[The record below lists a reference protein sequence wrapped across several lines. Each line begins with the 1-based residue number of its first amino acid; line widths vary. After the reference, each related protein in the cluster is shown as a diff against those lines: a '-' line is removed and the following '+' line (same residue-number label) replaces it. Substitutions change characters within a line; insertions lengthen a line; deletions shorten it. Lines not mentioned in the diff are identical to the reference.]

1 MAPKCWASRQISTS
15 NWMADVIYFP
25 IPDTENVALDLFP
38 SFCTV
43 FLRSHV
49 FIVLVCQCSYTFCIK
64 TRVFVVHFE
73 QTKRKTWLFFPYS
86 FVQDIKSWWLLFGN
100 IMRNFKKTE
109 FRVLDIFISVTLKL
123 PCPSWLCW
131 AQLWTRLER
140 LQYS

>member
-1 MAPKCWASRQISTS
+1 MAPKWWARRQISTS
-15 NWMADVIYFP
+15 NWVADVIYFP
-25 IPDTENVALDLFP
+25 IPDTENVALDTFL
-38 SFCTV
+38 SFYTV

-49 FIVLVCQCSYTFCIK
+49 FIVLVCQCFYT
-64 TRVFVVHFE
+64 FVVHFE

-86 FVQDIKSWWLLFGN
+86 FVQDIKSWWLLFGH

-109 FRVLDIFISVTLKL
+109 SRVLDIFIGVTLKL

-131 AQLWTRLER
+131 AQLWTCLER